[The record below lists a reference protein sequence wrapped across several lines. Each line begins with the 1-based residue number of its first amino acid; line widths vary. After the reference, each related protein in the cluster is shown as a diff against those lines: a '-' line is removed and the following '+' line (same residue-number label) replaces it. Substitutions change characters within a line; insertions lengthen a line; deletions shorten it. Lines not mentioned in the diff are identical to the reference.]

1 MLTHTHRVRLDLTTW
16 SRLWP
21 LLAVALLQLWA
32 LTGHDAQALG
42 GWMAIIHVVFLVA
55 AMAFLA
61 AALTLTLRGSAIVR
75 AAPPTRSSLPA
86 FEPRSHTP
94 EADSP
99 PPRHTVR
106 D

>member
-1 MLTHTHRVRLDLTTW
+1 MLTQTLRVRLDRTTW
-16 SRLWP
+16 SHLWP
-21 LLAVALLQLWA
+21 LLAVGLLQLWA
-32 LTGHDAQALG
+32 TTGHGMQELG
-42 GWMAIIHVVFLVA
+42 GWMAVIHVVFLVA

-61 AALTLTLRGSAIVR
+61 TALAITLRGSVTVR
-75 AAPPTRSSLPA
+75 AEPPARSSLPA